1 MNNLDQNIN
10 NTMIIAAGGTGGHIF
25 PALSL
30 IDKIIDLKLIIITD
44 SRGEIFFKSFF
55 KKNKI
60 AFKNR
65 NSNYCLI
72 VQDLTSPSNKNLI
85 KKIISLF
92 KFLISTIKLLKL
104 FIYKRPNIIMGFGGY
119 PSVVPVT
126 IGKILGIPTI
136 IHEQNAILGRANKF
150 LANFSN
156 ILALSFKDTKFN
168 EKRYNSIFTGNFVRK
183 EFYTIGKTEY
193 VAPNNKNIFCI
204 LIMGGSLGADFL
216 SEEIANLLCTLPIKY
231 KKRLLVFHQ
240 VKNYDIS
247 KVNKLYIKNKIKAE
261 VSSFF
266 NDVFIKFKKTHLIIA
281 RSGGSSIAEIIATHI
296 PSILIPLPTALD
308 NHQTENAEFIANIKG
323 GWLINQSTFNSKAFI
338 ILIQNLMTNPKKLKA
353 ANLNI
358 KNISINNLNLLQN
371 NSSIDFVLNIIF
383 KLINKHPQKGIK
395 Q

>member
-1 MNNLDQNIN
+1 MINLDQNFN
-10 NTMIIAAGGTGGHIF
+10 NTMIVAAGGTGGHIF

-44 SRGEIFFKSFF
+44 SRGEIFFKNFF

-60 AFKNR
+60 AFKNK
-65 NSNYCLI
+65 NSNYRLI

-92 KFLISTIKLLKL
+92 KFLICTIKLLKL

-193 VAPNNKNIFCI
+193 LAPDNKNIFCI
-204 LIMGGSLGADFL
+204 LIMGGSLGA
-216 SEEIANLLCTLPIKY
+216 
-231 KKRLLVFHQ
+231 
-240 VKNYDIS
+240 
-247 KVNKLYIKNKIKAE
+247 
-261 VSSFF
+261 SSFF

-281 RSGGSSIAEIIATHI
+281 RSGGSSIAEIIATRI

-308 NHQTENAEFIANIKG
+308 NHQKENAAFIANIKG
-323 GWLINQSTFNSKAFI
+323 GWVIDQSTFNSKAFI

-358 KNISINNLNLLQN
+358 KKISINNLNLLQN

-383 KLINKHPQKGIK
+383 KIINKHPQKGIK

>member
-1 MNNLDQNIN
+1 MNKIDQIFN
-10 NTMIIAAGGTGGHIF
+10 NTMVVAAGGTGGHIF

-30 IDKIIDLKLIIITD
+30 IEKIIDLKLIVITD
-44 SRGEIFFKSFF
+44 NRGEIFFKNFF
-55 KKNKI
+55 KKSKI
-60 AFKNR
+60 NFKDK
-65 NSNYCLI
+65 NSNYQLI
-72 VQDLTSPSNKNLI
+72 VQDLTSPSNKNLL
-85 KKIISLF
+85 KKLISFF

-104 FIYKRPNIIMGFGGY
+104 FIYKRPNLIMGFGGY
-119 PSVVPVT
+119 PSVVPVI

-150 LANFSN
+150 LSNFSN
-156 ILALSFKDTKFN
+156 ILALSFKDTKLN
-168 EKRYNSIFTGNFVRK
+168 EKRYNSVFTGNFVRK
-183 EFYTIGKTEY
+183 EFNIIGKSEY
-193 VAPNNKNIFCI
+193 VAPNYKNQFCI
-204 LIMGGSLGADFL
+204 LIMGGSLGASFL
-216 SEEIANLLCTLPIKY
+216 SEEMANLLCTLPVKY

-240 VKNYDIS
+240 VKDYDIS
-247 KVNKLYIKNKIKAE
+247 KVKKLYIKNKIKAE

>member
-1 MNNLDQNIN
+1 MNKINQIFN
-10 NTMIIAAGGTGGHIF
+10 NTMVVAAGGTGGHIF

-30 IDKIIDLKLIIITD
+30 IEKIIDLKLIVITD
-44 SRGEIFFKSFF
+44 NRGEIFFKNFF
-55 KKNKI
+55 KKSKI
-60 AFKNR
+60 NFKDK
-65 NSNYCLI
+65 NSNYQLI
-72 VQDLTSPSNKNLI
+72 VQDLTSPSNKNLL
-85 KKIISLF
+85 KKLISFF

-104 FIYKRPNIIMGFGGY
+104 FIYKRPNLIMGFGGY
-119 PSVVPVT
+119 PSVVPVI

-150 LANFSN
+150 LSNFSN
-156 ILALSFKDTKFN
+156 ILALSFKDTKLN
-168 EKRYNSIFTGNFVRK
+168 EKRYNSVFTGNFVRK
-183 EFYTIGKTEY
+183 EFNIIGKSEY
-193 VAPNNKNIFCI
+193 VAPNYKNQFCI
-204 LIMGGSLGADFL
+204 LIMGGSLGASFL
-216 SEEIANLLCTLPIKY
+216 SEEMANLLCTLPVKY

-240 VKNYDIS
+240 VKDYDIS
-247 KVNKLYIKNKIKAE
+247 KVKKLYIKNKIKAE

-338 ILIQNLMTNPKKLKA
+338 ILIQNLMTNPKKLTA